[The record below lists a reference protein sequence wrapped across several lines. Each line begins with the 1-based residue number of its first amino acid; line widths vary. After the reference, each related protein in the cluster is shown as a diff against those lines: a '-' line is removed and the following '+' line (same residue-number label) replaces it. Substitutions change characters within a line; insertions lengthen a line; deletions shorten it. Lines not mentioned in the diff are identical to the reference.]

1 MMQSL
6 WENAKESLTAI
17 YWVIRSIKCLSTGE
31 PECILKYNLSFRK
44 VRLLISILFFYK
56 EKITVADAEYKI
68 KHPNERS

>member
-1 MMQSL
+1 MQRKVLPLFTGLFVQS
-6 WENAKESLTAI
+6 NA
-17 YWVIRSIKCLSTGE
+17 YQQGE